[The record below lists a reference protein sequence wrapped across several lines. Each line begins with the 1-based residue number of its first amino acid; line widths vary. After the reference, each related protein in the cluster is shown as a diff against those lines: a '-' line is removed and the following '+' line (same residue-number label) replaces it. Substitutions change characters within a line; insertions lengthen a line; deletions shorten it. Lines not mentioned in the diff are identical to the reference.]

1 MRAKF
6 TYLNISVGMRD
17 SAGQFVVYGDTAD
30 GKSDLLPDITM
41 LHDHFD
47 SLTDGYMI
55 WHAGG
60 RRAFSYFMT
69 SPDSRVLQ
77 MAVTIS
83 MAPEV
88 LMPGRQ
94 VVTLLGSI
102 KSRIYEGETLTEPLI
117 ERLASE
123 AGFPEE
129 ALVSPDNS
137 QAAPAGA
144 PMCYRTYSSPAELAN
159 IFGFPRQKDY
169 AGFTGVIIVPA
180 SVLAVPGSELPQV
193 TAPVDKAL
201 MVVCPPEVT
210 ASAMRVEFTD
220 HLTVVYN
227 CQGFDPVSVMFEV
240 GTTNRYVRING
251 PALVVNSARHAGI
264 VFHKRIPYT
273 VSSGGGVAIDTYT
286 VLINGRTANRNDE
299 GFEVSNSDF
308 VNGKAKVSVS
318 STNFSSYSREFTPE
332 QLSEAA
338 PLVIV
343 LEPESKDVMLRLDFG
358 DGRVVE
364 EALNIEKNT
373 PEYCQLRAGRFHG
386 FRAHR
391 LMGSSPETYNVD
403 VRPAYDQM
411 SSGQTPDTPAENAA
425 SVVAESAVLPGL
437 GDTHAPSGPVA
448 PVMEKASTA
457 MWEEKKSERKA
468 PEFVNESNIGKP
480 SKGGGRKINIDKILM
495 VSVTI
500 VILVLAIWYLA
511 SRLGK
516 AEDSDGQSAS
526 DSTELVAL
534 QGAVAQGAAGMP
546 VQAVAMS
553 ADEQADVDYL
563 NTNSKWRRDNLKT
576 DTYRALYDAMTEG
589 DIEAVVANDYFK
601 VKGRATNSR
610 ADRVINLLWT
620 AKGSNQEKNHR
631 KILKALKSKDGIDL
645 YDLVE
650 ALARKMPP
658 KSEENTGV
666 RPQI

>member
-1 MRAKF
+1 MSAKF
-6 TYLNISVGMRD
+6 TYLNISVGVRD
-17 SAGQFVVYGDTAD
+17 TAGQFMTYGTQVSGEA
-30 GKSDLLPDITM
+30 DLLPEVAM
-41 LHDHFD
+41 LHDHFE

-69 SPDSRVLQ
+69 DPDSRTLQ
-77 MAVTIS
+77 MAVTIA

-94 VVTLLGSI
+94 IATLLGSV
-102 KSRIYEGETLTEPLI
+102 KSRIREGETLTEQLI
-117 ERLASE
+117 DRLASE

-129 ALVSPDNS
+129 ALVSPDGS

-169 AGFTGVIIVPA
+169 AGFSAAVIVPA

-201 MVVCPPEVT
+201 MVVCPPDVT

-220 HLTVVYN
+220 HLTVVYS

-240 GTTNRYVRING
+240 GTTNRYVRVNG

-318 STNFSSYSREFTPE
+318 STNFSTYSREFTPE
-332 QLSEAA
+332 ELSEAA

-403 VRPAYDQM
+403 VRPAYDQ
-411 SSGQTPDTPAENAA
+411 PASRAA
-425 SVVAESAVLPGL
+425 SDSAAESTAATVAEAAVLPGL
-437 GDTHAPSGPVA
+437 DETPVASGPVA
-448 PVMEKASTA
+448 PVMEKAPTA
-457 MWEEKKSERKA
+457 IWEEKKSERKA
-468 PEFVNESNIGKP
+468 PEFVNESNTGKTGG
-480 SKGGGRKINIDKILM
+480 GGGRKINMDKILM
-495 VSVTI
+495 VSVTAVI
-500 VILVLAIWYLA
+500 VVLAIWYLA
-511 SRLGK
+511 SRFGN
-516 AEDSDGQSAS
+516 ADGADEQTAA
-526 DSTELVAL
+526 DSTELAAS
-534 QGAVAQGAAGMP
+534 QGASPSAAAQP
-546 VQAVAMS
+546 VQAAMS

-563 NTNSKWRRDNLKT
+563 NSTSKWRRDNLKT

-589 DIEAVVANDYFK
+589 DIDAVVANDYFK
-601 VKGRATNSR
+601 VKGRATGKS
-610 ADRVINLLWT
+610 ADQIINMLWK

-631 KILKALKSKDGIDL
+631 KILKALKTKDGIDL

-650 ALARKMPP
+650 SLARKMPP
-658 KSEENTGV
+658 KSEENAEV